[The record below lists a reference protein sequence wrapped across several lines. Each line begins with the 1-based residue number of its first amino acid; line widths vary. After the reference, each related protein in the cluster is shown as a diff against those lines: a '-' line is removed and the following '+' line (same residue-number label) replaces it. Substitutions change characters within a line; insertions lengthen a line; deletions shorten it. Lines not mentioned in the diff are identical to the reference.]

1 MRVCKH
7 CKACLEPVH
16 FRLAQVKP
24 NGMWKQP
31 ILTLFP
37 DVLARKPCAQGGG
50 TENGTDVYRLVNSE
64 GDRLSGLIVD
74 RVGPQLVVSSSAA
87 WVER

>member
-1 MRVCKH
+1 MVQP
-7 CKACLEPVH
+7 AVH
-16 FRLAQVKP
+16 TSLGETEIGLGKP
-24 NGMWKQP
+24 NRSCMHYALLCIQE
-31 ILTLFP
+31 
-37 DVLARKPCAQGGG
+37 GGAD
-50 TENGTDVYRLVNSE
+50 NGTDVYRLVNSE